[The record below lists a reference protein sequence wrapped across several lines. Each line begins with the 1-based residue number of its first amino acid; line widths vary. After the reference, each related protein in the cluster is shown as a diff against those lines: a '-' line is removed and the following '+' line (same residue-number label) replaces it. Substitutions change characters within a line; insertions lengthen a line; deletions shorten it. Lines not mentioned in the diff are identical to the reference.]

1 MEARDGAREIRVEP
15 VAAKR
20 TFETAISHIVDA
32 IEAAQL
38 GAGDR
43 LPNESELAEALRISK
58 PTLRQGL
65 RVLKKAN
72 MIEVRRGARGGIFL
86 TTDLIPF
93 ELIGE
98 YVAVEED
105 QIVDVLM
112 ARRVLESAV
121 TRLAAQRATD
131 EDFAAIERTN
141 VHLEE
146 GQGDRPLVMRA
157 DAAFHRAVTR
167 ACRSRALQSSMR
179 LLAREIE
186 PVRDVYRGG
195 DEYDAVTLDVHR
207 RQLEAMRGR
216 DYGALD
222 ELLDEHFRMLEES
235 FADAIGQSW
244 PDLFAT
250 PAAEAARASSADA

>member
-1 MEARDGAREIRVEP
+1 MEAAPLPREIRVEP
-15 VAAKR
+15 VEAKR

-32 IEAAQL
+32 VEGAQL
-38 GAGDR
+38 SSGDR
-43 LPNESELAEALRISK
+43 LPNEGQLAEALRISK

-65 RVLKKAN
+65 RVLARAG
-72 MIEVRRGARGGIFL
+72 MVEVRRGAGGGIFL
-86 TTDLIPF
+86 TTDLIPV

-112 ARRVLESAV
+112 ARRILESAV
-121 TRLAAQRATD
+121 TNLAAQRATS

-141 VHLEE
+141 LHLDRC
-146 GQGDRPLVMRA
+146 QGDRPLVMRA

-167 ACRSRALQSSMR
+167 GCRSRALQGSMR

-186 PVRDVYRGG
+186 PVRDAYRGG
-195 DEYDAVTLDVHR
+195 EEYDALTLDIHR

-216 DYGALD
+216 DH
-222 ELLDEHFRMLEES
+222 ELLTDLLDAHFRMLEDS

-244 PDLFAT
+244 EALFAG
-250 PAAEAARASSADA
+250 PAAAAAEAASASR